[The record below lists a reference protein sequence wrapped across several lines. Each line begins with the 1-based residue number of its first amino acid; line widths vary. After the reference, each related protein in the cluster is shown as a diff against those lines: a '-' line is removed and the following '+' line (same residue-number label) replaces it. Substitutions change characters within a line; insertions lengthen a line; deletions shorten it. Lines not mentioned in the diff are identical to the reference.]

1 MTPLEILQKY
11 GLKTD
16 VKSIRERTGK
26 SYSDLLVKF
35 ITEQKEP
42 QSMLG
47 INYDSA
53 FRHRWEEIKNADL
66 SLLCSF
72 AEKGERETE
81 LLNLYRKFFKETNI
95 SIGLDDC
102 DVDDVSSTFEYVD
115 IENDKAEVDTVKGI
129 QELEA
134 KLEAEGETK

>member
-1 MTPLEILQKY
+1 MTPPETLIKY
-11 GLKTD
+11 GLDTS
-16 VKSIRERTGK
+16 VKAIKERM
-26 SYSDLLVKF
+26 
-35 ITEQKEP
+35 EQKE
-42 QSMLG
+42 LG
-47 INYDSA
+47 YFELGRTVIYKANEP
-53 FRHRWEEIKNADL
+53 FTIKHMTEVENALYSADL

-115 IENDKAEVDTVKGI
+115 IENDTAEVDTVKGI

-134 KLEAEGETK
+134 KLEAEGEGK